1 MSMSLKSVS
10 RLGSAL
16 LGAFALAWLAVPDA
30 AAPAGQQADPA
41 LVARARAIHE
51 RVITLDTHDDISPNN
66 FRPDCNYTMRLTT
79 QVNLP
84 KMKEGGLDVSF
95 MIVYVGQGPLTAEGF
110 DNAYR
115 QAIAKFD
122 AVHRLTKEIA
132 PNEIE
137 LALTPADVR
146 RIAKSGKKVA
156 VIGIENGYPIGTDI
170 SRVKEFWSRGG
181 RYMSLAHNGHSQ
193 LADSNNGEASNN
205 WMHNGL
211 SELGKQVIAEMNR
224 YGIMVDLSHPSK
236 QANLQAM
243 ALSKAPVIAS
253 HSSARAL
260 ADHSRNL
267 DDEQLEALKKNGGV
281 VQTVAFASYV
291 KVEDRAVTQ
300 ARQQAFAALYK
311 EFGVAAEPGAGRGG
325 GGRGAA
331 GGGGGAAAGAAR
343 GGGRGDAGAGRG
355 QAGGAPTCPIEDPN
369 APAGGRGGRGGGGGG
384 RGGGGVNAEALAA
397 LPADRRAEYDKRL
410 AAIQAKYPPMT
421 RANVADFV
429 NHIDYL
435 VKKIGIDHV
444 GISSDF
450 DGGGGV
456 EGWNSAA
463 ETFNV
468 TLELVRRGYT
478 EEQIGKIWSG
488 NLLRV
493 WEQVERTARDIQ
505 SGKY

>member
-1 MSMSLKSVS
+1 MSLKSFS
-10 RLGSAL
+10 RLVVAL
-16 LGAFALAWLAVPDA
+16 GLAAVLAWMAVPR
-30 AAPAGQQADPA
+30 APFTAHAQADPA
-41 LVARARAIHE
+41 LVAKARAIHE
-51 RVITLDTHDDISPNN
+51 RVITADTHNDISPNN
-66 FRPDCNYTMRLTT
+66 FRPECNYTMRLTN

-95 MIVYVGQGPLTAEGF
+95 MIVYVGQGPLTDEGF
-110 DNAYR
+110 DSAYK
-115 QAIAKFD
+115 QAIGKFD

-137 LALTPADVR
+137 LALTPADVV

-156 VIGIENGYPIGTDI
+156 VIGVENGYPIGNDI
-170 SRVKEFWSRGG
+170 KRVKEFWDRGG

-193 LADSNNGEASNN
+193 LADSNNGEANN
-205 WMHNGL
+205 TWLHNGL

-224 YGIMVDLSHPSK
+224 WGIMVDISHPSK
-236 QANLQAM
+236 PANLQAM

-260 ADHSRNL
+260 ANHSRNL

-291 KVEDRAVTQ
+291 KVEDPAISQ
-300 ARQQAFAALYK
+300 ARQQALAALYK
-311 EFGVAAEPGAGRGG
+311 EFGVAAAPGAGRGG
-325 GGRGAA
+325 GGRGA
-331 GGGGGAAAGAAR
+331 GGGGAGA
-343 GGGRGDAGAGRG
+343 GGGRGDAAAGRG
-355 QAGGAPTCPIEDPN
+355 QATAPPPCSIEDPN
-369 APAGGRGGRGGGGGG
+369 APAGGRGGGRGGGGGG

-397 LPADRRAEYDKRL
+397 LPADRRAEYDKQL
-410 AAIQAKYPPMT
+410 AAIQAKYPPMP

-435 VKKIGIDHV
+435 VKKVGIDHV

-456 EGWNSAA
+456 DGWNSAA

-478 EEQIGKIWSG
+478 EEQIAKIWSG

-493 WEQVERTARDIQ
+493 WGQVERVARDIQ
-505 SGKY
+505 SGKIK